1 MIYFALPIYN
11 EEANI
16 RPLIQGIRNLMKSK
30 DYRIIVINDGSS
42 DNSLNIL
49 NELKDDRMFI
59 RSSRIN
65 MNIGGVF
72 SSAIDAVLADSE
84 NDDDIMIIM
93 ESDQTSEVSLVEN
106 MVAEIQDGN
115 DVIIASRYQKGGM
128 YKNFPFYRLIYSRGA
143 NYFLRKIFPIA
154 AGVCDYSI
162 FLRAYRVKVFRTL
175 VEYFGKFGIIQSK
188 GFIANSE
195 ILIKI
200 SLFSSRIKEIPF
212 VYNYGRKVG
221 KSKMHIIRTIN
232 EYFVFV
238 GYMKRIANKVRRY
251 AARA

>member
-1 MIYFALPIYN
+1 MVYFALPIYN

-16 RPLIQGIRNLMKSK
+16 RPLIESIRNLMKNK
-30 DYRIIVINDGSS
+30 DYRIVVVNDGSS

-49 NELKDDRMFI
+49 NELKDDRMIIKSFK
-59 RSSRIN
+59 IN

-72 SSAIDAVLADSE
+72 SSAIDAILADSKS
-84 NDDDIMIIM
+84 DDDVMIIM
-93 ESDQTSEVSLVEN
+93 ESDQTSEVSLVED
-106 MVAEIQDGN
+106 MVAEIQGGN

-128 YKNFPFYRLIYSRGA
+128 YRNFPLYRLIYSRGA

-154 AGVCDYSI
+154 PCVYDYSI
-162 FLRAYRVKVFRTL
+162 FLRAYRIKVFRIL
-175 VEYFGKFGIIQSK
+175 VEYFGKSGIVQSK

-212 VYNYGRKVG
+212 VYNYGRKIG

-238 GYMKRIANKVRRY
+238 GYMRRIAGKVRRY
-251 AARA
+251 AERA